1 MSEKSTSLDERIA
14 TLEQAVAELQQ
25 QVSDSKFK
33 VPRSSNWV
41 EAISGSMED
50 FPEFE
55 KVLEYGRQIRR
66 EQLAP

>member
-1 MSEKSTSLDERIA
+1 MSEKSASLDERVA
-14 TLEQAVAELQQ
+14 TLERAVAELQQ
-25 QVSDSKFK
+25 QVCDRKLK
-33 VPRSSNWV
+33 VPPSSNWV

-66 EQLAP
+66 EQMAP

>member
-1 MSEKSTSLDERIA
+1 MSSDQPSIEERLA
-14 TLEQAVAELQQ
+14 VLEREVAELRRQRP
-25 QVSDSKFK
+25 VVRVA
-33 VPRSSNWV
+33 VPPGANWV
-41 EAISGSMED
+41 DAISGSMED